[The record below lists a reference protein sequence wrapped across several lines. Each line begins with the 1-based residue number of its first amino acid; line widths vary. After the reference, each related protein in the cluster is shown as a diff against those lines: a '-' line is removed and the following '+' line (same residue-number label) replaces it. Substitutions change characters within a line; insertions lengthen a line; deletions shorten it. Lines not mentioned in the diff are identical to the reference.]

1 MAKKSKTP
9 IYRAIEALDE
19 NIYRRLS
26 SEEGL
31 QFVYELIHVPT
42 SFQNLKF
49 TMDAARAPLRILGD
63 EEFLSVYGLPRKLT
77 FKVAEPRETVP
88 TDLWSILY

>member
-9 IYRAIEALDE
+9 IYRAIEALDR
-19 NIYRRLS
+19 NIYRRLTS
-26 SEEGL
+26 KEGL
-31 QFVYELIHVPT
+31 QFVYDLIHVPT

-49 TMDAARAPLRILGD
+49 TMDAARTPLRNLGD

-77 FKVAEPRETVP
+77 FKMAEPRETDP
-88 TDLWSILY
+88 IDLWSILY

>member
-9 IYRAIEALDE
+9 IYRAIEALDR

-26 SEEGL
+26 SSGSI
-31 QFVYELIHVPT
+31 QFVYDLIHVPT

-49 TMDAARAPLRILGD
+49 TMDAARTPLRNLGD

-77 FKVAEPRETVP
+77 FKMAEPRETVP